1 MKSIVYTIAIA
12 AAFGLGA
19 CKMGGMQTTQSG
31 IQYEVYK
38 GKKSSDTA
46 IKSGDVITMDSRFTL
61 QRKSGKDSVLSDTK
75 KMGQPQKLML
85 DKRMRGQDFVDKA
98 LYDVVLNM
106 HKGDSATFMVPV
118 DSLDKKSLATVPF
131 LKAGDNIK
139 VDLTVLDV
147 IDSVKFQQQ
156 LNEMK
161 AKQKAEFEQQ
171 KPMMIEQTNKYF
183 AEVKSKHKEEWKN
196 DSTAIK
202 DYLKKANLGNVKS
215 LPSGL
220 YYVIDDPG
228 TGKAINYFDTVSVNY
243 KGALLNGEVFDQSKE
258 GQPFT
263 FIVGAQQ
270 VIPGWDQG
278 LTLFH
283 QGGKGKLIIPSY
295 LGYGDKEAG
304 GIPANSVLVFD
315 IDVVNVK

>member
-1 MKSIVYTIAIA
+1 
-12 AAFGLGA
+12 
-19 CKMGGMQTTQSG
+19 MGGMQATQSG
-31 IQYEVYK
+31 VQYEVYK
-38 GKKSSDTA
+38 GAKSSDTA

-61 QRKSGKDSVLSDTK
+61 QHKSGKDSVLSDTR

-85 DKRMRGQDFVDKA
+85 DKRMRTQDFVDKA

-139 VDLTVLDV
+139 VDLTILDV

-161 AKQKAEFEQQ
+161 VKQKAQFEQQ
-171 KPMMIEQTNKYF
+171 KPMIIEQTNKYF
-183 AEVKSKHKEEWKN
+183 AEVKAKHKDEWKN
-196 DSTAIK
+196 DSAAIK
-202 DYLKKANLGNVKS
+202 DYIKKANLTNVQS

-220 YYVIDDPG
+220 FYVIDNPG
-228 TGKAINYFDTVSVNY
+228 TGKAINYFDTVAVNY
-243 KGALLNGEVFDQSKE
+243 KGYLLNGEVFDQSK
-258 GQPFT
+258 QPFT
-263 FIVGAQQ
+263 FIDGAQQ

-278 LTLFH
+278 ITLFH

-295 LGYGDKEAG
+295 LGYGDRESN

-315 IDVVNVK
+315 IEVVNVK